1 MTNGRINKRS
11 ALLAILCVL
20 VMVFAVP
27 VASAASYSKVYGQT
41 QDKVRV
47 RESAST
53 NATIIDNIVKDACIY
68 ITSSKASG
76 SNTFVQVKYRASDGS
91 TATGWV
97 CQSDGRNTY
106 VKVLSTDQA
115 KSKFK
120 VSSGDLPSKAVG
132 TFTAAERKA
141 SAANSDTTYIR
152 ENSSG
157 ATVSKVQTELK
168 ALGYYYGQIT
178 GNAGPKT
185 VAAIKSFQGK
195 NGLTADGI
203 AGPQTIAKIDAA
215 YEAKGGSSSGSGSS
229 ASGLKLNSKGTDV
242 RNLQQDL
249 TTLGYYWAEI
259 TGNFGAK
266 TETAVKRFQEE
277 NGLTADGVAG
287 TKTLNAIAAAV
298 ARKGG
303 TPASGGSAGTT
314 LKLNSQGTKVS
325 QLQTDLKQLG
335 YYYAEITGNF
345 GAKTEA
351 AVKAFQKAK
360 GLTADGVAGTKT
372 LNAIAAAVDKAGGS
386 SSGSSSTN
394 MKLGSTGTAVSAL
407 QQNLT
412 TLGYYYGDV
421 TGHYGNLTQQAVK
434 KFQKAKGLTQD
445 GVASTAT
452 LNAIT
457 SALKNA
463 GVDVGP
469 GTVATTLREGDK
481 GTAVTELQTMLKKLN
496 YYYGSV
502 TGSFGSLTKQAVRK
516 FQDANK
522 LTVDGVAGPATIN
535 KLRTLTGGSAD
546 SGSSSGSTV
555 TTDKSY
561 GRTTKDNVY
570 LRSSYSTTSSAKASL
585 QKGQKFRIS
594 KVYTVSGVKWYYVT
608 VTVGSYTYK
617 GYIRGDMMENIT
629 AADFGD
635 DSNSGEQ
642 ETIGMIKVTGNNV
655 SLRYQPS
662 TSANRVGTA
671 NIGDCFYYVDTVN
684 GWFQTK
690 AGYWITKDYA
700 KVMTDAEVEA
710 YIKNNGGSGSTGS
723 SYTLGSTGSTVT
735 YIQTALTALEYYD
748 RQITGHYGRYTKD
761 AVRAF
766 QRDNNLTADGVC
778 GAITLAAIQKAYS
791 GSSSATTTYNA
802 TVYKLDWSY
811 MKSNATAL
819 GIARGASIKL
829 TDLTTGKSLNVH
841 VQSTGNHI
849 DAEPLTSADTTT
861 LCEIYGV
868 STPGAISYK
877 RRPMMITTSAGQ
889 FLCSIYGQPHGAQ
902 DITNNGY
909 EGQFCLHFVNSKTHG
924 TNRVDEDHQNA
935 INTAETLVKAV
946 KVKRRECGRS
956 DDVQVS
962 RITKPQ
968 SPLAGA
974 ALKMRCSWRLWKKK
988 MNTYLQHV

>member
-1 MTNGRINKRS
+1 MANGRINKRS

-68 ITSSKASG
+68 ITSSKTSG

-91 TATGWV
+91 TATGWI

-106 VKVLSTDQA
+106 VKVLSNDQA

-120 VSSGDLPSKAVG
+120 VSSGNLPSKAVG

-259 TGNFGAK
+259 TGNFGVR

-303 TPASGGSAGTT
+303 TPASGSSAGTT

-345 GAKTEA
+345 GERTEA

-496 YYYGSV
+496 YYYGSI

-535 KLRTLTGGSAD
+535 KLRSLTGGSAD

-594 KVYTVSGVKWYYVT
+594 KIYTVSGVKWYYVT
-608 VTVGSYTYK
+608 VTVGGYTYK

-662 TSANRVGTA
+662 TSADRVGTA
-671 NIGDCFYYVDTVN
+671 NIGDCFYYVDTVD

-710 YIKNNGGSGSTGS
+710 YIKNNGGSGNTGS
-723 SYTLGSTGSTVT
+723 SYTIGSTGSTVS
-735 YIQTALTALEYYD
+735 YIQTALTALKYYD

-778 GAITLAAIQKAYS
+778 GAVTLAAIQKAYS

-868 STPGAISYK
+868 STPSAISYK

-924 TNRVDEDHQNA
+924 TNRVDVDHQNA

-946 KVKRRECGRS
+946 KVNGVNVVVETTFK
-956 DDVQVS
+956 
-962 RITKPQ
+962 
-968 SPLAGA
+968 
-974 ALKMRCSWRLWKKK
+974 
-988 MNTYLQHV
+988 

>member
-68 ITSSKASG
+68 ITSSKTSG

-120 VSSGDLPSKAVG
+120 VSSGNLPSKAVG

-394 MKLGSTGTAVSAL
+394 MKLGSTGAAVSAL

-608 VTVGSYTYK
+608 VTVGGYTYK

-723 SYTLGSTGSTVT
+723 SYTIGSTGSTVT

-766 QRDNNLTADGVC
+766 QRDHNLTADGVC
-778 GAITLAAIQKAYS
+778 GATTLAAIQKAYS

-829 TDLTTGKSLNVH
+829 TDLTTGKSLNIH

-868 STPGAISYK
+868 STPNAISYK

-924 TNRVDEDHQNA
+924 TNRVDGDHQNA
-935 INTAETLVKAV
+935 INTAETLVKAI
-946 KVKRRECGRS
+946 KVNGVNVV
-956 DDVQVS
+956 VQ
-962 RITKPQ
+962 TTFK
-968 SPLAGA
+968 
-974 ALKMRCSWRLWKKK
+974 
-988 MNTYLQHV
+988 

>member
-1 MTNGRINKRS
+1 MYLVGGRPDPKKLGSKSGLERGDIIMTNGRINKRS

-47 RESAST
+47 RENAST

-68 ITSSKASG
+68 ITSSKTSG

-120 VSSGDLPSKAVG
+120 VSSGNLPSKAVG

-185 VAAIKSFQGK
+185 VAAIKSFQSK

-215 YEAKGGSSSGSGSS
+215 YEAKGGGSSGSGSS

-394 MKLGSTGTAVSAL
+394 MKLGSTGAAVSAL

-516 FQDANK
+516 FQDDNK

-608 VTVGSYTYK
+608 VTVGGYTYK

-723 SYTLGSTGSTVT
+723 SYTIGSTGSTVT

-766 QRDNNLTADGVC
+766 QRDHNLTADGVC
-778 GAITLAAIQKAYS
+778 GATTLAAIQKAYS

-829 TDLTTGKSLNVH
+829 TDLTTGKSLNIH

-868 STPGAISYK
+868 STPNAISYK

-924 TNRVDEDHQNA
+924 TNRVDGDHQNA
-935 INTAETLVKAV
+935 INTAETLVKAI
-946 KVKRRECGRS
+946 KVNGVNVV
-956 DDVQVS
+956 VQ
-962 RITKPQ
+962 TTFK
-968 SPLAGA
+968 
-974 ALKMRCSWRLWKKK
+974 
-988 MNTYLQHV
+988 

>member
-68 ITSSKASG
+68 ITSSKTSG

-91 TATGWV
+91 TATGWI

-106 VKVLSTDQA
+106 VKVLSADQA

-168 ALGYYYGQIT
+168 ALGYYAGQIT

-345 GAKTEA
+345 GEKTEA

-360 GLTADGVAGTKT
+360 SLTADGVAGTKT
-372 LNAIAAAVDKAGGS
+372 LNAIAAAVGKAGGS

-394 MKLGSTGTAVSAL
+394 MKLGSTGTAVSTL

-535 KLRTLTGGSAD
+535 KLRSLTGGSAD

-662 TSANRVGTA
+662 TSADRVGTA

-710 YIKNNGGSGSTGS
+710 YIKNNGGSGNTGS

-766 QRDNNLTADGVC
+766 QRDNKLTADGVC
-778 GAITLAAIQKAYS
+778 GAVTLAAIQKAYS

-946 KVKRRECGRS
+946 KVNGVNVVVETTFK
-956 DDVQVS
+956 
-962 RITKPQ
+962 
-968 SPLAGA
+968 
-974 ALKMRCSWRLWKKK
+974 
-988 MNTYLQHV
+988 

>member
-47 RESAST
+47 RENAST

-120 VSSGDLPSKAVG
+120 VSSGNLPSKAVG

-266 TETAVKRFQEE
+266 TETAVRRFQEE

-394 MKLGSTGTAVSAL
+394 MKLGSTGAAVSAL

-516 FQDANK
+516 FQDDNK

-608 VTVGSYTYK
+608 VTVGGYTYK

-723 SYTLGSTGSTVT
+723 SYTIGSTGSTVT

-766 QRDNNLTADGVC
+766 QRDHNLTADGVC
-778 GAITLAAIQKAYS
+778 GATTLAAIQKAYS

-829 TDLTTGKSLNVH
+829 TDLTTGKSLNIH

-868 STPGAISYK
+868 STPNAISYK

-909 EGQFCLHFVNSKTHG
+909 DGQFCLHFVNSRTHG
-924 TNRVDEDHQNA
+924 TNRVDTDHQNA
-935 INTAETLVKAV
+935 INSAESIVKNI
-946 KVKRRECGRS
+946 KVNGVNVVIS
-956 DDVQVS
+956 
-962 RITKPQ
+962 T
-968 SPLAGA
+968 
-974 ALKMRCSWRLWKKK
+974 
-988 MNTYLQHV
+988 TYK

>member
-1 MTNGRINKRS
+1 MYLVGGRPDPKKLGPKSGLERGDIIMTNGRINKRS

-47 RESAST
+47 RENAST

-68 ITSSKASG
+68 ITSSKTSG

-120 VSSGDLPSKAVG
+120 VSSGNLPSKAVG

-266 TETAVKRFQEE
+266 TETAVRRFQEE

-394 MKLGSTGTAVSAL
+394 MKLGSTGAAVSAL

-516 FQDANK
+516 FQDDNK

-608 VTVGSYTYK
+608 VTVGGYTYK

-723 SYTLGSTGSTVT
+723 SYTIGSTGSTVT

-778 GAITLAAIQKAYS
+778 GAATLAAIQKAYS

-829 TDLTTGKSLNVH
+829 TDLTTGKSLNIH

-868 STPGAISYK
+868 STPNAISYK

-924 TNRVDEDHQNA
+924 TNRVDGDHQNA

-946 KVKRRECGRS
+946 KVNGVNVV
-956 DDVQVS
+956 VQ
-962 RITKPQ
+962 TTFK
-968 SPLAGA
+968 
-974 ALKMRCSWRLWKKK
+974 
-988 MNTYLQHV
+988 

>member
-47 RESAST
+47 RENAST

-120 VSSGDLPSKAVG
+120 VSSGNLPSKAVG

-157 ATVSKVQTELK
+157 TTVSKVQTELK

-266 TETAVKRFQEE
+266 TETAVRRFQEE

-287 TKTLNAIAAAV
+287 PKTLNAVAAAV

-345 GAKTEA
+345 GEKTEA

-394 MKLGSTGTAVSAL
+394 MKLGSTGAAVSAL

-516 FQDANK
+516 FQDDNK

-608 VTVGSYTYK
+608 VTVGGYTYK

-710 YIKNNGGSGSTGS
+710 YIKNNGGSGNTGS
-723 SYTLGSTGSTVT
+723 NYTLGSTGSTVS

-778 GAITLAAIQKAYS
+778 GAATLAAIQKAYS
-791 GSSSATTTYNA
+791 GSSSATTTYNDTFYDLNNWFTDKA
-802 TVYKLDWSY
+802 R
-811 MKSNATAL
+811 MNAL
-819 GIARGASIKL
+819 GLKSDAHCKM
-829 TDLTTGKSLNVH
+829 TDLRTGKSLNIYI
-841 VQSTGNHI
+841 QSTGNHA
-849 DAEPLTSADTTT
+849 DVEPLTAADTTT

-868 STPGAISYK
+868 SSADKIGWEA
-877 RRPMMITTSAGQ
+877 RPILITVDKYQ
-889 FLCSIYGQPHGAQ
+889 FICSIYGEAHGAEVIK
-902 DITNNGY
+902 DNNY
-909 EGQFCLHFVNSKTHG
+909 SGQFCLHFTGSKTHNSG
-924 TNRVDEDHQNA
+924 
-935 INTAETLVKAV
+935 ETLDRHKKAIA
-946 KVKRRECGRS
+946 EAAT
-956 DDVQVS
+956 
-962 RITKPQ
+962 ILTKM
-968 SPLAGA
+968 G
-974 ALKMRCSWRLWKKK
+974 KK
-988 MNTYLQHV
+988 LQKGTP

>member
-68 ITSSKASG
+68 ITSSKTSG

-106 VKVLSTDQA
+106 VKVLSADQA

-120 VSSGDLPSKAVG
+120 VSSGNLPSKAVG

-229 ASGLKLNSKGTDV
+229 ASGLKLNSKGTEV

-277 NGLTADGVAG
+277 SGLTADGVAG

-345 GAKTEA
+345 GEKTEA

-516 FQDANK
+516 FQDDNK

-561 GRTTKDNVY
+561 GKITKDNVY
-570 LRSSYSTTSSAKASL
+570 LRSSYSTSSSAKASL
-585 QKGQKFRIS
+585 SSGKLVRIT
-594 KVYTVSGVKWYYVT
+594 KTYTVGGVKWYYIT
-608 VTVGSYTYK
+608 VNIGSYTYN
-617 GYIRGDMMENIT
+617 GYVRSDMMTTISEAEYNKEG
-629 AADFGD
+629 GD
-635 DSNSGEQ
+635 S
-642 ETIGMIKVTGNNV
+642 
-655 SLRYQPS
+655 
-662 TSANRVGTA
+662 
-671 NIGDCFYYVDTVN
+671 
-684 GWFQTK
+684 
-690 AGYWITKDYA
+690 
-700 KVMTDAEVEA
+700 
-710 YIKNNGGSGSTGS
+710 
-723 SYTLGSTGSTVT
+723 
-735 YIQTALTALEYYD
+735 
-748 RQITGHYGRYTKD
+748 
-761 AVRAF
+761 
-766 QRDNNLTADGVC
+766 DN
-778 GAITLAAIQKAYS
+778 
-791 GSSSATTTYNA
+791 
-802 TVYKLDWSY
+802 
-811 MKSNATAL
+811 
-819 GIARGASIKL
+819 
-829 TDLTTGKSLNVH
+829 
-841 VQSTGNHI
+841 
-849 DAEPLTSADTTT
+849 
-861 LCEIYGV
+861 
-868 STPGAISYK
+868 
-877 RRPMMITTSAGQ
+877 SAGD
-889 FLCSIYGQPHGAQ
+889 Q
-902 DITNNGY
+902 D
-909 EGQFCLHFVNSKTHG
+909 
-924 TNRVDEDHQNA
+924 
-935 INTAETLVKAV
+935 
-946 KVKRRECGRS
+946 
-956 DDVQVS
+956 
-962 RITKPQ
+962 
-968 SPLAGA
+968 
-974 ALKMRCSWRLWKKK
+974 
-988 MNTYLQHV
+988 

>member
-47 RESAST
+47 RENAST

-68 ITSSKASG
+68 ITSSKTSG

-120 VSSGDLPSKAVG
+120 VSSGNLPSKAVG

-303 TPASGGSAGTT
+303 TPASSGSAGTT

-394 MKLGSTGTAVSAL
+394 MKLGSTGAAVSAL

-516 FQDANK
+516 FQDDNK

-608 VTVGSYTYK
+608 VTVGGYTYK

-723 SYTLGSTGSTVT
+723 NYTIGSTGSTVT

-766 QRDNNLTADGVC
+766 QRDHNLTADGVC
-778 GAITLAAIQKAYS
+778 GATTLAAIQKAYS

-829 TDLTTGKSLNVH
+829 TDLTTGKSLNIH

-868 STPGAISYK
+868 STPNAISYK

-924 TNRVDEDHQNA
+924 TNRVDGDHQNA
-935 INTAETLVKAV
+935 INTAETLVKAI
-946 KVKRRECGRS
+946 KVNGVNVV
-956 DDVQVS
+956 VQ
-962 RITKPQ
+962 TTFK
-968 SPLAGA
+968 
-974 ALKMRCSWRLWKKK
+974 
-988 MNTYLQHV
+988 

>member
-1 MTNGRINKRS
+1 M
-11 ALLAILCVL
+11 
-20 VMVFAVP
+20 
-27 VASAASYSKVYGQT
+27 
-41 QDKVRV
+41 
-47 RESAST
+47 
-53 NATIIDNIVKDACIY
+53 
-68 ITSSKASG
+68 
-76 SNTFVQVKYRASDGS
+76 
-91 TATGWV
+91 
-97 CQSDGRNTY
+97 
-106 VKVLSTDQA
+106 
-115 KSKFK
+115 
-120 VSSGDLPSKAVG
+120 
-132 TFTAAERKA
+132 
-141 SAANSDTTYIR
+141 
-152 ENSSG
+152 
-157 ATVSKVQTELK
+157 
-168 ALGYYYGQIT
+168 
-178 GNAGPKT
+178 
-185 VAAIKSFQGK
+185 
-195 NGLTADGI
+195 
-203 AGPQTIAKIDAA
+203 
-215 YEAKGGSSSGSGSS
+215 
-229 ASGLKLNSKGTDV
+229 
-242 RNLQQDL
+242 
-249 TTLGYYWAEI
+249 
-259 TGNFGAK
+259 
-266 TETAVKRFQEE
+266 
-277 NGLTADGVAG
+277 
-287 TKTLNAIAAAV
+287 
-298 ARKGG
+298 
-303 TPASGGSAGTT
+303 
-314 LKLNSQGTKVS
+314 
-325 QLQTDLKQLG
+325 
-335 YYYAEITGNF
+335 
-345 GAKTEA
+345 
-351 AVKAFQKAK
+351 KAFQKAK

-394 MKLGSTGTAVSAL
+394 MKLGSTGAAVSAL

-469 GTVATTLREGDK
+469 GTVATTLREGEK

-502 TGSFGSLTKQAVRK
+502 TGSFGSLTKRAVRK
-516 FQDANK
+516 FQDANN
-522 LTVDGVAGPATIN
+522 LTVDGVAGPSTINKLRSLTGGSSSGDSGSSSGSTVKTENSYGRTTIN

-608 VTVGSYTYK
+608 VTVGGYTYK

-723 SYTLGSTGSTVT
+723 SYTIGSTGSTVT
-735 YIQTALTALEYYD
+735 YIQTALTAMGYYD

-766 QRDNNLTADGVC
+766 QRDHNLTADGVC
-778 GAITLAAIQKAYS
+778 GATTLAAIQKAYS

-829 TDLTTGKSLNVH
+829 TDLTTGKSLNIH

-868 STPGAISYK
+868 STPNAISYK

-924 TNRVDEDHQNA
+924 TNRVDGDHQNA

-946 KVKRRECGRS
+946 KVNGVNVV
-956 DDVQVS
+956 VQ
-962 RITKPQ
+962 TTFK
-968 SPLAGA
+968 
-974 ALKMRCSWRLWKKK
+974 
-988 MNTYLQHV
+988 

>member
-47 RESAST
+47 RENAST

-120 VSSGDLPSKAVG
+120 VSSGNLPSKAVG

-394 MKLGSTGTAVSAL
+394 MKLGSTGAAVSAL

-516 FQDANK
+516 FQDDNK

-608 VTVGSYTYK
+608 VTVGGYTYK

-723 SYTLGSTGSTVT
+723 SYTIGSTGSTVT

-766 QRDNNLTADGVC
+766 QRDHNLTADGVC
-778 GAITLAAIQKAYS
+778 GATTLAAIQKAYS

-868 STPGAISYK
+868 STPNAISYK

-924 TNRVDEDHQNA
+924 TNRVDGDHQNA
-935 INTAETLVKAV
+935 INTAETLVKAI
-946 KVKRRECGRS
+946 KVNGVNVV
-956 DDVQVS
+956 VQ
-962 RITKPQ
+962 TTFK
-968 SPLAGA
+968 
-974 ALKMRCSWRLWKKK
+974 
-988 MNTYLQHV
+988 

>member
-47 RESAST
+47 RENAST

-120 VSSGDLPSKAVG
+120 VSSGNLPSKAVG

-185 VAAIKSFQGK
+185 VAAIKSFQSK

-394 MKLGSTGTAVSAL
+394 MKLGSTGAAVSAL

-496 YYYGSV
+496 YYYGSI

-516 FQDANK
+516 FQDDNK

-608 VTVGSYTYK
+608 VTVGGYTYK

-723 SYTLGSTGSTVT
+723 SYTIGSTGSTVT

-778 GAITLAAIQKAYS
+778 GATTLAAIQKAYS

-829 TDLTTGKSLNVH
+829 TDLTTGKSLNIH

-868 STPGAISYK
+868 STPNAISYK

-924 TNRVDEDHQNA
+924 TNRVDGDHQNA
-935 INTAETLVKAV
+935 INTAETLVKAI
-946 KVKRRECGRS
+946 KVNGVNVV
-956 DDVQVS
+956 VQ
-962 RITKPQ
+962 TTFK
-968 SPLAGA
+968 
-974 ALKMRCSWRLWKKK
+974 
-988 MNTYLQHV
+988 

>member
-68 ITSSKASG
+68 ITSSKTSG

-120 VSSGDLPSKAVG
+120 VSSGNLPSKAVG

-249 TTLGYYWAEI
+249 TTLGYYWAKI
-259 TGNFGAK
+259 TGNFGEK
-266 TETAVKRFQEE
+266 TEAAVKRFQEE

-287 TKTLNAIAAAV
+287 TKTLKAIAAAV

-303 TPASGGSAGTT
+303 TPASGGNAGTT

-335 YYYAEITGNF
+335 YYYAKITGNF

-372 LNAIAAAVDKAGGS
+372 LDAIAVAVDKAGGS

-481 GTAVTELQTMLKKLN
+481 GTAVTELQTMLKKLD
-496 YYYGSV
+496 YYYGSI

-535 KLRTLTGGSAD
+535 KLRSLTGGSAD

-662 TSANRVGTA
+662 TSADRVGTA

-723 SYTLGSTGSTVT
+723 SYTIGSTGSTVT

-819 GIARGASIKL
+819 GIAKGASIKL

-868 STPGAISYK
+868 STPNAISYK

-935 INTAETLVKAV
+935 INTAETLVKAI
-946 KVKRRECGRS
+946 KVNGVNVV
-956 DDVQVS
+956 VQ
-962 RITKPQ
+962 TTFK
-968 SPLAGA
+968 
-974 ALKMRCSWRLWKKK
+974 
-988 MNTYLQHV
+988 

>member
-1 MTNGRINKRS
+1 MYLVGGRPDPKKLGPKSGLERGDIIMTNGRINKRS

-120 VSSGDLPSKAVG
+120 VSSGNLPSKAVG

-185 VAAIKSFQGK
+185 VAAIKSFQSK

-345 GAKTEA
+345 GEKTEA

-394 MKLGSTGTAVSAL
+394 MKLGSTGAAVSAL

-516 FQDANK
+516 FQDDNK

-608 VTVGSYTYK
+608 VTVGGYTYK

-723 SYTLGSTGSTVT
+723 SYTIGSTGSTVT

-766 QRDNNLTADGVC
+766 QRDHNLTADGVC
-778 GAITLAAIQKAYS
+778 GATTLAAIQKAYS

-868 STPGAISYK
+868 STPNAISYK

-924 TNRVDEDHQNA
+924 TNRVDGDHQNA

-946 KVKRRECGRS
+946 KVNGVNVV
-956 DDVQVS
+956 VQ
-962 RITKPQ
+962 TTFK
-968 SPLAGA
+968 
-974 ALKMRCSWRLWKKK
+974 
-988 MNTYLQHV
+988 

>member
-1 MTNGRINKRS
+1 MYLVGGRPDPKKLGPKSGLERGDIIMTNGRINKRS

-47 RESAST
+47 RENAST

-120 VSSGDLPSKAVG
+120 VSSGNLPSKAVG

-185 VAAIKSFQGK
+185 VAAIKSFQSK

-394 MKLGSTGTAVSAL
+394 MKLGSTGAAVSAL

-516 FQDANK
+516 FQDDNK

-608 VTVGSYTYK
+608 VTVGGYTYK

-723 SYTLGSTGSTVT
+723 SYTIGSTGSTVT
-735 YIQTALTALEYYD
+735 YIQTALTAMGYYD

-778 GAITLAAIQKAYS
+778 GATTLAAIQKAYS

-829 TDLTTGKSLNVH
+829 TDLTTGKSLNIH

-868 STPGAISYK
+868 STPNAISYK

-924 TNRVDEDHQNA
+924 TNRVDGDHQNA
-935 INTAETLVKAV
+935 INTAETLVKAI
-946 KVKRRECGRS
+946 KVNGVNVV
-956 DDVQVS
+956 VQ
-962 RITKPQ
+962 TTFK
-968 SPLAGA
+968 
-974 ALKMRCSWRLWKKK
+974 
-988 MNTYLQHV
+988 

>member
-1 MTNGRINKRS
+1 MYLVGGRPDPKKLGPKSGLERGDIIMTNGRINKRS

-120 VSSGDLPSKAVG
+120 VSSGNLPSKAVG

-215 YEAKGGSSSGSGSS
+215 YEAKGGSSSGPGSS

-394 MKLGSTGTAVSAL
+394 MKLGSTGAAVSAL

-516 FQDANK
+516 FQDDNK

-608 VTVGSYTYK
+608 VTVGGYTYK

-723 SYTLGSTGSTVT
+723 SYTIGSTGSTVT
-735 YIQTALTALEYYD
+735 YIQTALTAMGYYD

-778 GAITLAAIQKAYS
+778 GATTLAAIQKAYS

-868 STPGAISYK
+868 STPNAISYK

-924 TNRVDEDHQNA
+924 TNRVDGDHQNA
-935 INTAETLVKAV
+935 INTAETLVKAI
-946 KVKRRECGRS
+946 KVNGVNVV
-956 DDVQVS
+956 VQ
-962 RITKPQ
+962 TTFK
-968 SPLAGA
+968 
-974 ALKMRCSWRLWKKK
+974 
-988 MNTYLQHV
+988 

>member
-120 VSSGDLPSKAVG
+120 VSSGNLPSKAVG

-185 VAAIKSFQGK
+185 VAAIKSFQSK

-394 MKLGSTGTAVSAL
+394 MKLGSTGAAVSAL

-516 FQDANK
+516 FQDDNK

-608 VTVGSYTYK
+608 VTVGGYTYK

-723 SYTLGSTGSTVT
+723 SYTIGSTGSTVT

-766 QRDNNLTADGVC
+766 QRDHNLTADGVC
-778 GAITLAAIQKAYS
+778 GATTLAAIQKAYS

-829 TDLTTGKSLNVH
+829 TDLTTGKSLNIH

-868 STPGAISYK
+868 STPNAISYK

-924 TNRVDEDHQNA
+924 TNRVDGDHQNA
-935 INTAETLVKAV
+935 INTAETLVKAI
-946 KVKRRECGRS
+946 KVNGVNVV
-956 DDVQVS
+956 VQ
-962 RITKPQ
+962 TTFK
-968 SPLAGA
+968 
-974 ALKMRCSWRLWKKK
+974 
-988 MNTYLQHV
+988 

>member
-1 MTNGRINKRS
+1 MYLVGGRPDPKKLGSKSGLERGDIIMTNGRINKRS

-120 VSSGDLPSKAVG
+120 VSSGNLPSKAVG

-266 TETAVKRFQEE
+266 TETAVRRFQEE

-394 MKLGSTGTAVSAL
+394 MKLGSTGAAVSAL

-516 FQDANK
+516 FQDDNK

-608 VTVGSYTYK
+608 VTVGGYTYK

-723 SYTLGSTGSTVT
+723 SYTIGSTGSTVT

-778 GAITLAAIQKAYS
+778 GAATLAAIQKAYS

-829 TDLTTGKSLNVH
+829 TDLTTGKSLNIH

-868 STPGAISYK
+868 STPNAISYK

-924 TNRVDEDHQNA
+924 TNRVDGDHQNA
-935 INTAETLVKAV
+935 INTAETLVKAI
-946 KVKRRECGRS
+946 KVNGVNVV
-956 DDVQVS
+956 VQ
-962 RITKPQ
+962 TTFK
-968 SPLAGA
+968 
-974 ALKMRCSWRLWKKK
+974 
-988 MNTYLQHV
+988 

>member
-20 VMVFAVP
+20 VMVLAVP

-120 VSSGDLPSKAVG
+120 VSSGNLPSKAVG

-185 VAAIKSFQGK
+185 VAAIKSFQSK

-266 TETAVKRFQEE
+266 TETAVRRFQEE

-394 MKLGSTGTAVSAL
+394 MKLGSTGAAVSAL

-608 VTVGSYTYK
+608 VTVGGYTYK

-723 SYTLGSTGSTVT
+723 NYTIGSTGSTVT

-778 GAITLAAIQKAYS
+778 GATTLAAIQKAYS

-829 TDLTTGKSLNVH
+829 TDLTTGKSLNIH

-868 STPGAISYK
+868 STPNAISYK

-924 TNRVDEDHQNA
+924 TNRVDGDHQNA

-946 KVKRRECGRS
+946 KVNGVNVV
-956 DDVQVS
+956 VQ
-962 RITKPQ
+962 TTFK
-968 SPLAGA
+968 
-974 ALKMRCSWRLWKKK
+974 
-988 MNTYLQHV
+988 

>member
-1 MTNGRINKRS
+1 MYLVGGRPDPKKLGPKSGLERGDIIMTNGRINKRS

-47 RESAST
+47 RENAST

-120 VSSGDLPSKAVG
+120 VSSGNLPSKAVG

-185 VAAIKSFQGK
+185 VAAIKSFQSK

-394 MKLGSTGTAVSAL
+394 MKLGSTGAAVSAL

-516 FQDANK
+516 FQDDNK

-608 VTVGSYTYK
+608 VTVGGYTYK

-723 SYTLGSTGSTVT
+723 SYTIGSTGSTVT

-766 QRDNNLTADGVC
+766 QRDHNLTADGVC
-778 GAITLAAIQKAYS
+778 GATTLAAIQKAYS

-829 TDLTTGKSLNVH
+829 TDLTTGKSLNIH

-868 STPGAISYK
+868 STPNAISYK

-924 TNRVDEDHQNA
+924 TNRVDGDHQNA
-935 INTAETLVKAV
+935 INTAETLVKAI
-946 KVKRRECGRS
+946 KVNGVNVV
-956 DDVQVS
+956 VQ
-962 RITKPQ
+962 TTFK
-968 SPLAGA
+968 
-974 ALKMRCSWRLWKKK
+974 
-988 MNTYLQHV
+988 

>member
-1 MTNGRINKRS
+1 MANGRINKRS

-68 ITSSKASG
+68 ITSSKTSG

-106 VKVLSTDQA
+106 VKVLSNDQA

-120 VSSGDLPSKAVG
+120 VSGGNLPSKVVG

-287 TKTLNAIAAAV
+287 TKTLNAVAAAV

-345 GAKTEA
+345 GEKTEA
-351 AVKAFQKAK
+351 AVKVFQKAK

-496 YYYGSV
+496 YYYGSI

-535 KLRTLTGGSAD
+535 KLRSLTGGSAD

-594 KVYTVSGVKWYYVT
+594 KIYTVSGVKWYYVT
-608 VTVGSYTYK
+608 VTVGGYTYK

-662 TSANRVGTA
+662 TSADRVGTA
-671 NIGDCFYYVDTVN
+671 NIGDCFYYVDTVD

-710 YIKNNGGSGSTGS
+710 YIKNNGGSGNTGS
-723 SYTLGSTGSTVT
+723 SYTIGSTGSTVS
-735 YIQTALTALEYYD
+735 YIQTALTAMGYYD

-766 QRDNNLTADGVC
+766 QRDNKLTADGVC
-778 GAITLAAIQKAYS
+778 GAVTLAAIQKAYS

-802 TVYKLDWSY
+802 IVYKLDWSY

-819 GIARGASIKL
+819 GIAKGASIKL

-868 STPGAISYK
+868 STPSAISYK

-924 TNRVDEDHQNA
+924 TNRVDVDHQNA

-946 KVKRRECGRS
+946 KVNGVNV
-956 DDVQVS
+956 DV
-962 RITKPQ
+962 RTTFK
-968 SPLAGA
+968 
-974 ALKMRCSWRLWKKK
+974 
-988 MNTYLQHV
+988 

>member
-68 ITSSKASG
+68 ITSSKTSG

-120 VSSGDLPSKAVG
+120 VSSGNLPSKAVG

-266 TETAVKRFQEE
+266 TETAVRRFQEE

-394 MKLGSTGTAVSAL
+394 MKLGSTGAAVSAL

-516 FQDANK
+516 FQDDNK

-608 VTVGSYTYK
+608 VTVGGYTYK

-723 SYTLGSTGSTVT
+723 SYTIGSTGSTVT

-766 QRDNNLTADGVC
+766 QRDHNLTADGVC
-778 GAITLAAIQKAYS
+778 GATTLAAIQKAYS

-829 TDLTTGKSLNVH
+829 TDLTTGKSLNIH

-868 STPGAISYK
+868 STPNAISYK

-924 TNRVDEDHQNA
+924 TNRVDGDHQNA

-946 KVKRRECGRS
+946 KVNGVNVV
-956 DDVQVS
+956 VQ
-962 RITKPQ
+962 TTFK
-968 SPLAGA
+968 
-974 ALKMRCSWRLWKKK
+974 
-988 MNTYLQHV
+988 

>member
-27 VASAASYSKVYGQT
+27 VANAASYSKVYGQT

-120 VSSGDLPSKAVG
+120 VSSGNLPSKAVG

-157 ATVSKVQTELK
+157 AAVSKVQTELK

-642 ETIGMIKVTGNNV
+642 EIIGMIKVTGNNV

-662 TSANRVGTA
+662 TSADRVGTA

-690 AGYWITKDYA
+690 SGYWITKDYA

-723 SYTLGSTGSTVT
+723 SYTIGSTGSTVT

-766 QRDNNLTADGVC
+766 QRDHNLTADGVC

-868 STPGAISYK
+868 STPNAISYK

-935 INTAETLVKAV
+935 INTAETLVKAI
-946 KVKRRECGRS
+946 KVNGVNVV
-956 DDVQVS
+956 VQ
-962 RITKPQ
+962 TTFK
-968 SPLAGA
+968 
-974 ALKMRCSWRLWKKK
+974 
-988 MNTYLQHV
+988 

>member
-68 ITSSKASG
+68 ITSSKTSG

-120 VSSGDLPSKAVG
+120 VSSGNLPSKAVG

-157 ATVSKVQTELK
+157 AAVSKVQTELK

-185 VAAIKSFQGK
+185 VAAIKSFQSK

-394 MKLGSTGTAVSAL
+394 MKLGSTGAAVSAL

-496 YYYGSV
+496 YYYGSI

-516 FQDANK
+516 FQDDNK

-608 VTVGSYTYK
+608 VTVGGYTYK

-723 SYTLGSTGSTVT
+723 SYTIGSTGSTVT

-766 QRDNNLTADGVC
+766 QRDHNLTADGVC
-778 GAITLAAIQKAYS
+778 GAATLAAIQKAYS

-829 TDLTTGKSLNVH
+829 TDLTTGKSLNIH

-868 STPGAISYK
+868 STPNAISYK

-924 TNRVDEDHQNA
+924 TNRVDGDHQNA

-946 KVKRRECGRS
+946 KVNGVNVV
-956 DDVQVS
+956 VQ
-962 RITKPQ
+962 TTFK
-968 SPLAGA
+968 
-974 ALKMRCSWRLWKKK
+974 
-988 MNTYLQHV
+988 

>member
-1 MTNGRINKRS
+1 MKNGRINKRF

-20 VMVFAVP
+20 VLAFAVP

-53 NATIIDNIVKDACIY
+53 NATIIDNIVKDACVY
-68 ITSSKASG
+68 ITSSKVSG
-76 SNTFVQVKYRASDGS
+76 TNTFVQVKYRASDS
-91 TATGWV
+91 TLQTGWI

-106 VKVLSTDQA
+106 IKVLSADQA
-115 KSKFK
+115 KTKFK
-120 VSSGDLPSKAVG
+120 VSGGDVPSKAVG

-141 SAANSDTTYIR
+141 SAANSDNTYIR
-152 ENSSG
+152 QNASG
-157 ATVSKVQTELK
+157 ETVKRIQTELK
-168 ALGYYYGQIT
+168 ALNYYSGQIT
-178 GNAGPKT
+178 GNAGEKT
-185 VAAIKSFQGK
+185 VAAIKSFQRK

-215 YEAKGGSSSGSGSS
+215 YEAKTGNSSSSATSSSSG
-229 ASGLKLNSKGTDV
+229 GLRLNSKGTDV

-303 TPASGGSAGTT
+303 TSASSSSAGTA

-345 GAKTEA
+345 GSKTEA

-360 GLTADGVAGTKT
+360 GLTADGVAGTRT
-372 LNAIAAAVDKAGGS
+372 LDAIAAAVSGAGGS
-386 SSGSSSTN
+386 SSTSSSTN
-394 MKLGSTGTAVSAL
+394 MKLGSTGTAVSTL

-412 TLGYYYGDV
+412 TLGYYYGDI

-452 LNAIT
+452 LNAIAG
-457 SALKNA
+457 ALKNA
-463 GVDVGP
+463 GIDN
-469 GTVATTLREGDK
+469 GTSGTTTALREGDK

-496 YYYGSV
+496 YYYGSI

-516 FQDANK
+516 FQAANN
-522 LTVDGVAGPATIN
+522 LTVDGIAGTTTIN

-585 QKGQKFRIS
+585 PKGQKFRIS
-594 KVYTVSGVKWYYVT
+594 KVYTISGVQWYYVT
-608 VTVGSYTYK
+608 VTLGNYTYK
-617 GYIRGDMMENIT
+617 GYIRSDMMEQIS
-629 AADFGD
+629 ASDFGD

-662 TSANRVGTA
+662 TSAERVGTA
-671 NIGDCFYYVDTVN
+671 NVGDCFYYVDTVD

-690 AGYWITKDYA
+690 SGYWISKDYA

-710 YIKNNGGSGSTGS
+710 YIKNNGGSGDTGT
-723 SYTLGSTGSTVT
+723 SYTIGSTGSNVS
-735 YIQTALTALEYYD
+735 YIQTALTALKYYD
-748 RQITGHYGRYTKD
+748 REITGHYGKYTRD
-761 AVRAF
+761 AVRNF
-766 QRDNNLTADGVC
+766 QRDHNLTADGVC
-778 GAITLAAIQKAYS
+778 GPATLAAIRTAYS
-791 GSSSATTTYNA
+791 GSSSATTDYQA

-811 MKSNATAL
+811 MKANATAL
-819 GIARGASIKL
+819 GIAKGSSIRL
-829 TDLTTGKSLNVH
+829 TDLTTGKSLNIH

-868 STPGAISYK
+868 SSPNSISYK

-909 EGQFCLHFVNSKTHG
+909 EGQFCLHFVNSRTHG
-924 TNRVDEDHQNA
+924 TNRVDADHQAA
-935 INTAETLVKAV
+935 INSAESIVKNI
-946 KVKRRECGRS
+946 KVNG
-956 DDVQVS
+956 VNVVVS
-962 RITKPQ
+962 T
-968 SPLAGA
+968 
-974 ALKMRCSWRLWKKK
+974 
-988 MNTYLQHV
+988 TYK

>member
-47 RESAST
+47 RENAST

-68 ITSSKASG
+68 ITSSKTSG

-120 VSSGDLPSKAVG
+120 VSSGNLPSKAVG

-303 TPASGGSAGTT
+303 TPASGSSAGTT

-345 GAKTEA
+345 GEKTEA

-360 GLTADGVAGTKT
+360 SLTADGVAGTKT

-496 YYYGSV
+496 YYYGSI

-535 KLRTLTGGSAD
+535 KLRSLTGGSAD

-662 TSANRVGTA
+662 TSADRVGTA

-690 AGYWITKDYA
+690 SGYWITKDYA

-723 SYTLGSTGSTVT
+723 SYTIGSTGSTVT

-791 GSSSATTTYNA
+791 G
-802 TVYKLDWSY
+802 
-811 MKSNATAL
+811 
-819 GIARGASIKL
+819 
-829 TDLTTGKSLNVH
+829 
-841 VQSTGNHI
+841 
-849 DAEPLTSADTTT
+849 
-861 LCEIYGV
+861 
-868 STPGAISYK
+868 
-877 RRPMMITTSAGQ
+877 
-889 FLCSIYGQPHGAQ
+889 
-902 DITNNGY
+902 
-909 EGQFCLHFVNSKTHG
+909 
-924 TNRVDEDHQNA
+924 
-935 INTAETLVKAV
+935 
-946 KVKRRECGRS
+946 
-956 DDVQVS
+956 
-962 RITKPQ
+962 
-968 SPLAGA
+968 
-974 ALKMRCSWRLWKKK
+974 
-988 MNTYLQHV
+988 

>member
-1 MTNGRINKRS
+1 MYLVGGRPDPKKLGPKSGLERGDIIMTNGRINKRS

-120 VSSGDLPSKAVG
+120 VSSGNLPSKAVG

-157 ATVSKVQTELK
+157 AAVSKVQTELK

-496 YYYGSV
+496 YYYGSI

-516 FQDANK
+516 FQDDNK

-561 GRTTKDNVY
+561 GKITKDNVY
-570 LRSSYSTTSSAKASL
+570 LRSSYSTSSSAKASL
-585 QKGQKFRIS
+585 SSGKLVRIT
-594 KVYTVSGVKWYYVT
+594 KTYTVGGVKWYYIT
-608 VTVGSYTYK
+608 VNIGSYTYN
-617 GYIRGDMMENIT
+617 GYVRSDMMTTISEAEYNKEG
-629 AADFGD
+629 GD
-635 DSNSGEQ
+635 SDNSAGDQ

-671 NIGDCFYYVDTVN
+671 NIGDCFYYVDTVD
-684 GWFQTK
+684 GWFQTRS
-690 AGYWITKDYA
+690 GYWISRSYA
-700 KVMTDAEVEA
+700 AVMTDEEVKA
-710 YIKNNGGSGSTGS
+710 YIKNNGGSGNTGS
-723 SYTLGSTGSTVT
+723 SYTLGSTGSTVS

-748 RQITGHYGRYTKD
+748 REITGHYGRYTKD

-778 GAITLAAIQKAYS
+778 GAATLAAIQKAYS
-791 GSSSATTTYNA
+791 GSSSATTTYNDTFYDLNNWFTDKA
-802 TVYKLDWSY
+802 R
-811 MKSNATAL
+811 MNAL
-819 GIARGASIKL
+819 GLKRDAHCKM
-829 TDLTTGKSLNVH
+829 TDLRTGKSLNIYI
-841 VQSTGNHI
+841 QSTGNHA
-849 DAEPLTSADTTT
+849 DVEPLTAADTTT

-868 STPGAISYK
+868 SSANKIGWEA
-877 RRPMMITTSAGQ
+877 RPILITVDKYQ
-889 FLCSIYGQPHGAQ
+889 FICSIYGEAHGAEVIK
-902 DITNNGY
+902 DNNY
-909 EGQFCLHFVNSKTHG
+909 SGQFCLHFTGSKTHNSG
-924 TNRVDEDHQNA
+924 
-935 INTAETLVKAV
+935 ETLDRHKKAIA
-946 KVKRRECGRS
+946 EAAT
-956 DDVQVS
+956 
-962 RITKPQ
+962 ILTKM
-968 SPLAGA
+968 G
-974 ALKMRCSWRLWKKK
+974 KK
-988 MNTYLQHV
+988 LQKGTP

>member
-1 MTNGRINKRS
+1 MYLVGGRPDPKKLGSKSGLERGDIIMTNGRINKRS

-47 RESAST
+47 RENAST

-120 VSSGDLPSKAVG
+120 VSSGNLPSKAVG

-266 TETAVKRFQEE
+266 TETAVRRFQEE

-394 MKLGSTGTAVSAL
+394 MKLGSTGAAVSAL

-516 FQDANK
+516 FQDDNK

-608 VTVGSYTYK
+608 VTVGGYTYK

-723 SYTLGSTGSTVT
+723 SYTIGSTGSTVT

-778 GAITLAAIQKAYS
+778 GAATLAAIQKAYS

-829 TDLTTGKSLNVH
+829 TDLTTGKSLNIH

-868 STPGAISYK
+868 STPNAISYK

-924 TNRVDEDHQNA
+924 TNRVDGDHQNA

-946 KVKRRECGRS
+946 KVNGVNVV
-956 DDVQVS
+956 VQ
-962 RITKPQ
+962 TTFK
-968 SPLAGA
+968 
-974 ALKMRCSWRLWKKK
+974 
-988 MNTYLQHV
+988 

>member
-47 RESAST
+47 RENAST

-115 KSKFK
+115 KSKVK
-120 VSSGDLPSKAVG
+120 LSSGNLPSKAVG

-266 TETAVKRFQEE
+266 TETAVRRFQEE

-394 MKLGSTGTAVSAL
+394 MKLGSTGAAVSAL

-516 FQDANK
+516 FQDDNK

-608 VTVGSYTYK
+608 VTVGGYTYK

-723 SYTLGSTGSTVT
+723 SYTIGSTGSTVT
-735 YIQTALTALEYYD
+735 YIQTALTAMGYYD

-766 QRDNNLTADGVC
+766 QRDHNLTADGVC
-778 GAITLAAIQKAYS
+778 GATTLAAIQKAYS

-829 TDLTTGKSLNVH
+829 TDLTTGKSLNIH

-868 STPGAISYK
+868 STPNAISYK

-924 TNRVDEDHQNA
+924 TNRVDGDHQNA

-946 KVKRRECGRS
+946 KVNGVNVV
-956 DDVQVS
+956 VQ
-962 RITKPQ
+962 TTFK
-968 SPLAGA
+968 
-974 ALKMRCSWRLWKKK
+974 
-988 MNTYLQHV
+988 

>member
-1 MTNGRINKRS
+1 MYLVGGRPDPKKLGPKSGLERGDIIMTNGRINKRS

-68 ITSSKASG
+68 ITSSKTSG

-120 VSSGDLPSKAVG
+120 VSSGNLPSKAVG

-266 TETAVKRFQEE
+266 TETAVRRFQEE

-516 FQDANK
+516 FQDDNK

-608 VTVGSYTYK
+608 VTVGGYTYK

-723 SYTLGSTGSTVT
+723 SYTIGSTGSTVT

-778 GAITLAAIQKAYS
+778 GATTLAAIQKAYS

-829 TDLTTGKSLNVH
+829 TDLTTGKSLNIH

-868 STPGAISYK
+868 STPNAISYK

-924 TNRVDEDHQNA
+924 TNRVDGDHQNA

-946 KVKRRECGRS
+946 KVNGVNVV
-956 DDVQVS
+956 VQ
-962 RITKPQ
+962 TTFK
-968 SPLAGA
+968 
-974 ALKMRCSWRLWKKK
+974 
-988 MNTYLQHV
+988 

>member
-68 ITSSKASG
+68 ITSSKTSG

-120 VSSGDLPSKAVG
+120 VSSGNLPSKAVG

-287 TKTLNAIAAAV
+287 TKTLNAVAAAV

-303 TPASGGSAGTT
+303 TPASGGNAGTT

-335 YYYAEITGNF
+335 YYYADITGNF
-345 GAKTEA
+345 GERTEA

-360 GLTADGVAGTKT
+360 GLTADGIAGTKT

-412 TLGYYYGDV
+412 TLGYYYGDI

-516 FQDANK
+516 FQDDNK

-608 VTVGSYTYK
+608 VTVGGYTYK

-723 SYTLGSTGSTVT
+723 SYTIGSTGSTVT

-778 GAITLAAIQKAYS
+778 GAATLAAIQKAYS

-829 TDLTTGKSLNVH
+829 TDLTTGKSLNIH

-868 STPGAISYK
+868 STPNAISYK

-924 TNRVDEDHQNA
+924 TNRVDGDHQNA
-935 INTAETLVKAV
+935 INTAETLVKAI
-946 KVKRRECGRS
+946 KVNGVNVV
-956 DDVQVS
+956 VQ
-962 RITKPQ
+962 TTFK
-968 SPLAGA
+968 
-974 ALKMRCSWRLWKKK
+974 
-988 MNTYLQHV
+988 

>member
-1 MTNGRINKRS
+1 MYLVGGRPDPKKLGPKSGLERGDIIMTNGRINKRS

-120 VSSGDLPSKAVG
+120 VSSGNLPSKAVG

-266 TETAVKRFQEE
+266 TETAVRRFQEE

-394 MKLGSTGTAVSAL
+394 MKLGSTGAAVSAL

-516 FQDANK
+516 FQDDNK

-608 VTVGSYTYK
+608 VTVGGYTYK

-723 SYTLGSTGSTVT
+723 SYTIGSTGSTVT

-766 QRDNNLTADGVC
+766 QRDHNLTADGVC
-778 GAITLAAIQKAYS
+778 GATTLAAIQKAYS

-868 STPGAISYK
+868 STPNAISYK

-924 TNRVDEDHQNA
+924 TNRVDGDHQNA
-935 INTAETLVKAV
+935 INTAETLVKAI
-946 KVKRRECGRS
+946 KVNGVNVV
-956 DDVQVS
+956 VQ
-962 RITKPQ
+962 TTFK
-968 SPLAGA
+968 
-974 ALKMRCSWRLWKKK
+974 
-988 MNTYLQHV
+988 

>member
-68 ITSSKASG
+68 ITSSKTSG

-106 VKVLSTDQA
+106 VKVLSADQA

-120 VSSGDLPSKAVG
+120 VSSGNLPSKAVG

-287 TKTLNAIAAAV
+287 TKTLKAIAAAV

-303 TPASGGSAGTT
+303 TPASGGNAGTT

-345 GAKTEA
+345 GEKTEA

-360 GLTADGVAGTKT
+360 SLTADGVAGTKT
-372 LNAIAAAVDKAGGS
+372 LNAIAVAVDKAGGS

-496 YYYGSV
+496 YYYGSI

-535 KLRTLTGGSAD
+535 KLRSLTGGSAD

-561 GRTTKDNVY
+561 GKITKDNVY
-570 LRSSYSTTSSAKASL
+570 LRSSYSTSSSAKASL
-585 QKGQKFRIS
+585 SSGKLVRIT
-594 KVYTVSGVKWYYVT
+594 KTYTVGGVKWYYIT
-608 VTVGSYTYK
+608 VNIGSYTYN
-617 GYIRGDMMENIT
+617 GYVRSDMMTTISE
-629 AADFGD
+629 AEYKKEGGD
-635 DSNSGEQ
+635 SDNSAGDQ

-662 TSANRVGTA
+662 TSADRVGTA

-690 AGYWITKDYA
+690 AGYWITKEYA

-723 SYTLGSTGSTVT
+723 SYTIGSTGSTVT

-766 QRDNNLTADGVC
+766 QRDNKLTADGVC
-778 GAITLAAIQKAYS
+778 GATTLAAIQKAYS

-868 STPGAISYK
+868 STPNAISYK

-935 INTAETLVKAV
+935 INTAETLVKAI
-946 KVKRRECGRS
+946 KVNGVNVV
-956 DDVQVS
+956 VQ
-962 RITKPQ
+962 TTFK
-968 SPLAGA
+968 
-974 ALKMRCSWRLWKKK
+974 
-988 MNTYLQHV
+988 

>member
-120 VSSGDLPSKAVG
+120 VSSGNLPSKAVG

-203 AGPQTIAKIDAA
+203 ADPQTIAKIDAA

-394 MKLGSTGTAVSAL
+394 MKLGSTGAAVSAL

-608 VTVGSYTYK
+608 VTVGGYTYK

-723 SYTLGSTGSTVT
+723 SYTIGSTGSTVT

-778 GAITLAAIQKAYS
+778 GAATLAAIQKAYS

-829 TDLTTGKSLNVH
+829 TDLTTGKSLNIH

-868 STPGAISYK
+868 STPNAISYK

-924 TNRVDEDHQNA
+924 TNRVDGDHQNA

-946 KVKRRECGRS
+946 KVNGVNVV
-956 DDVQVS
+956 VQ
-962 RITKPQ
+962 TTFK
-968 SPLAGA
+968 
-974 ALKMRCSWRLWKKK
+974 
-988 MNTYLQHV
+988 

>member
-68 ITSSKASG
+68 ITSSKTSG

-120 VSSGDLPSKAVG
+120 VSSGNLPSKAVG

-303 TPASGGSAGTT
+303 TPASGSSAGTT

-345 GAKTEA
+345 GEKTEA

-360 GLTADGVAGTKT
+360 SLTADGVAGTKT

-496 YYYGSV
+496 YYYGSI

-535 KLRTLTGGSAD
+535 KLRSLTGGSAD

-662 TSANRVGTA
+662 TTADRVGTA

-690 AGYWITKDYA
+690 SGYWITKDYA

-710 YIKNNGGSGSTGS
+710 YIKNNGGSGNTGS
-723 SYTLGSTGSTVT
+723 SYTIGSTGSTVT

-868 STPGAISYK
+868 STPNAISYK

-924 TNRVDEDHQNA
+924 TNRVDGDHQNA

-946 KVKRRECGRS
+946 KVNGVNVV
-956 DDVQVS
+956 VQ
-962 RITKPQ
+962 TTFK
-968 SPLAGA
+968 
-974 ALKMRCSWRLWKKK
+974 
-988 MNTYLQHV
+988 

>member
-1 MTNGRINKRS
+1 MYLVGGRPDPKKLGPKSGLERGDIIMTNGRINKRS

-27 VASAASYSKVYGQT
+27 VASAARYSKVYGQT

-68 ITSSKASG
+68 ITSSKTSG

-120 VSSGDLPSKAVG
+120 VSSGNLPSKAVG

-185 VAAIKSFQGK
+185 VAAIKSFQSK

-266 TETAVKRFQEE
+266 TETAVRRFQEE

-394 MKLGSTGTAVSAL
+394 MKLGSTGAAVSAL

-608 VTVGSYTYK
+608 VTVGGYTYK

-662 TSANRVGTA
+662 TSADRVGTA

-690 AGYWITKDYA
+690 AGYWITKEYA

-723 SYTLGSTGSTVT
+723 SYTIGSTGSTVT
-735 YIQTALTALEYYD
+735 YIQTALTAMGYYD

-766 QRDNNLTADGVC
+766 QRDNKLTADGVC
-778 GAITLAAIQKAYS
+778 GATTLAAIQKAYS

-868 STPGAISYK
+868 STPNAISYK

-935 INTAETLVKAV
+935 INTAETLVKAI
-946 KVKRRECGRS
+946 KVNGVNVV
-956 DDVQVS
+956 VQ
-962 RITKPQ
+962 TTFK
-968 SPLAGA
+968 
-974 ALKMRCSWRLWKKK
+974 
-988 MNTYLQHV
+988 

>member
-68 ITSSKASG
+68 ITSSKTSG

-120 VSSGDLPSKAVG
+120 VSSGNLPSKAVG

-266 TETAVKRFQEE
+266 TETAVRRFQEE

-394 MKLGSTGTAVSAL
+394 MKLGSTGAAVSAL

-516 FQDANK
+516 FQDDNK

-608 VTVGSYTYK
+608 VTVGGYTYK

-723 SYTLGSTGSTVT
+723 SYTIGSTGSTVT

-778 GAITLAAIQKAYS
+778 GAATLAAIQKAYS

-829 TDLTTGKSLNVH
+829 TDLTTGKSLNIH

-868 STPGAISYK
+868 STPNAISYK

-924 TNRVDEDHQNA
+924 TNRVDGDHQNA

-946 KVKRRECGRS
+946 KVNGVNVV
-956 DDVQVS
+956 VQ
-962 RITKPQ
+962 TTFK
-968 SPLAGA
+968 
-974 ALKMRCSWRLWKKK
+974 
-988 MNTYLQHV
+988 